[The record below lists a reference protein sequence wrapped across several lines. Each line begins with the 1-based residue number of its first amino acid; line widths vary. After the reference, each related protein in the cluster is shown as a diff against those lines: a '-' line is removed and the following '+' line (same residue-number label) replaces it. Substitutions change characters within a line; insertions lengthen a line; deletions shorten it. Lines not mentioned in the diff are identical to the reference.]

1 VNNRLIALVLLFTI
15 AVFLFFWYLQT
26 NDNTRFKWNES
37 YDIQSVEPF
46 GLKAFTTILQESYP
60 GKVELTD
67 KPISKVF
74 LNHDSTQKATYLFVG
89 ENIFLQSTDASDLLD
104 FAEKGNIVFIASKY
118 ISSDIVYSLY
128 GQECASWVDA
138 YNEHQD
144 SVVSFTLIH
153 PKLRT
158 NNEFKVALL
167 RKQKH
172 FNMNWH
178 FLDSADYFC
187 DSVSSW
193 TKIGYIND
201 GKVNFIRV
209 PHGKGFVYL
218 YTTPQ
223 VFTNYCLNEP
233 GAADY
238 MVGLMTHFEGG
249 KIYFDNFSKIPFI
262 SNNAVNHQGPLSYI
276 LSQEMLRWAWYVVLG
291 TALLFVVIF
300 ARRRQR
306 IIPVVEPDV
315 NTSMEFL
322 KVISTLYYDDANHRD
337 AARHRMK
344 YFLLFVRNK
353 FGLSTHTLNKELMQ
367 KLSSK
372 SNVSPELVESI
383 FHQYEII
390 QSYQDIT
397 SDRLHTFSSSIDKFY
412 QLCNK

>member
-1 VNNRLIALVLLFTI
+1 MIALVLLFTI

>member
-1 VNNRLIALVLLFTI
+1 MNNRLIALVLLFTI

-67 KPISKVF
+67 KPISKVL

-118 ISSDIVYSLY
+118 ISSDLVYSLY

-138 YNEHQD
+138 YNEYQD

-209 PHGKGFVYL
+209 PYGKGFVYL

-238 MVGLMTHFEGG
+238 MAGLMTHFEGG

-262 SNNAVNHQGPLSYI
+262 SNNAGNHQGPLSYI